1 MSVIVLL
8 LGCAQTSGGG
18 STGSPGADAGLDS
31 HVTQESP
38 ATPPDTSAPSVPT
51 GDTAPGATGDTA
63 GLGSTAHTG
72 TLETADTG
80 RPVPTGVRPHTVFVG
95 PNLQWPVT
103 AGRVGVGRV
112 DVISASVHDEET
124 RGIMVLLEG
133 TPGGQVSYAD
143 AEIARLTRCG
153 DDDRAAGGDTDGD
166 GHGDFWGGGHLF
178 LGPLAGSHE
187 CDDAAHAWFDGSAH
201 MVGDFDANGDGY
213 ADLVSFS
220 SPSNF
225 FVRYG
230 PFAPGRIPLASE
242 PEFTGS
248 AGWLWG
254 CEQRGMGWLLPDLA
268 GPGTFVVAAG
278 QHSDPFYCPMG
289 RHTRLVDITGPPGQV
304 WTADDEFAWDDFT
317 LAAALGDWD
326 GDGHTDIVNQ
336 YQPYPGPVVGSG
348 SEWVE
353 MFDPEAEGPS
363 IFYIEGA
370 VDDVNGDGVREILHL
385 VPETRPDETG
395 WFVLLS
401 GTVGREPFSN
411 EMAATVAVPLAY
423 DGDVSRLW
431 RARHPATGDFDGD
444 GLGDL
449 ALAVPGSL
457 DEPEDAIFVWRG
469 ADLLA
474 YDDAE

>member
-1 MSVIVLL
+1 MSIIVFL
-8 LGCAQTSGGG
+8 LGCAPTSGGG
-18 STGSPGADAGLDS
+18 SADAPAVSTRLDS
-31 HVTQESP
+31 ASPLESA
-38 ATPPDTSAPSVPT
+38 ATLFDTTMLSVPT
-51 GDTAPGATGDTA
+51 GDTAPVVTGDTA
-63 GLGSTAHTG
+63 ALVSTGDTG
-72 TLETADTG
+72 TFETADTG
-80 RPVPTGVRPHTVFVG
+80 RPAQEGVRPHTVFVG
-95 PNLQWPVT
+95 LDLRDPVT
-103 AGRVGVGRV
+103 AGQVGRGAV
-112 DVISASVHDEET
+112 DVISVAVDDADR
-124 RGIMVLLEG
+124 RGVMVLLEG
-133 TPGGQVSYAD
+133 IPGGVVSYAE
-143 AEIARLTRCG
+143 AEIARLTNCG
-153 DDDRAAGGDTDGD
+153 DSDRAAGGDTNGD
-166 GHGDFWGGGHLF
+166 GHDDFWGRGHLF

-187 CDDAAHAWFDGSAH
+187 CDDAAYAWFDASDP

-213 ADLVSFS
+213 DDVVLFGGRSE
-220 SPSNF
+220 
-225 FVRYG
+225 FVVNYG
-230 PFAPGRIPLASE
+230 PHAPGLMPTPYE
-242 PEFTGS
+242 PDFGGS
-248 AGWLWG
+248 VGALRG
-254 CEQRGMGWLLPDLA
+254 CEERGGGWLLPDLA

-278 QHSDPFYCPMG
+278 QHSDPFYCPLG
-289 RHTRLVDITGPPGQV
+289 RHTRLVDITGPPGQT
-304 WTADDEFAWDDFT
+304 WTVDDEFAWGDLQ

-326 GDGHTDIVNQ
+326 GDGYADMVTE
-336 YQPYPGPVVGSG
+336 YQPNPGPVVGAQT
-348 SEWVE
+348 EWVE

-363 IFYIEGA
+363 IFWIEGA

-385 VPETRPDETG
+385 VPDTRPAATG

-401 GTVGREPFSN
+401 GTVGREPFSP